1 LLIIEED
8 IFIFSLTQQVKQQK
22 QGAAPTEN
30 RTQGNCLESYV
41 ATTPLALPLMILR
54 AVRINKLE
62 VVRSHS
68 R

>member
-1 LLIIEED
+1 
-8 IFIFSLTQQVKQQK
+8 
-22 QGAAPTEN
+22 
-30 RTQGNCLESYV
+30 
-41 ATTPLALPLMILR
+41 LALPLMILR